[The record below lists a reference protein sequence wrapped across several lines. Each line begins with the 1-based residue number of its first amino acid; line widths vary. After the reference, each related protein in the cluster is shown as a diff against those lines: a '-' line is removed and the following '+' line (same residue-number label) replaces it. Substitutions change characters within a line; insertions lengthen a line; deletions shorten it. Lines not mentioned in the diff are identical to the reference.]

1 MVSRCPFSRF
11 QSPREDV
18 VRSPKA
24 IHLLPGE
31 HGEILGR
38 LEVGWEKVAC
48 WSTKAAISL
57 KRVHIH
63 CVSKKGTPT
72 LSIVTLKGLTDF
84 NDFWHKYS
92 GHNWPSNGDSPS
104 HLTQHLLL
112 RCLGK
117 PNKRNMHWNE
127 QQTWTNW
134 RLDRIKIWSRWS
146 ELVKYIVYLLTI
158 VLPVKQRT
166 VTRLT
171 DNNVSAGQR
180 IGRAKRSNCWSAKP
194 QTSSLRICGP
204 PTALTSIQSITSS
217 GGHATVGLSDDVQEC
232 GWTHEAT
239 GWYLDWSGAEHYW
252 DWYQRIEKPSACL
265 CSH

>member
-1 MVSRCPFSRF
+1 VNKVSGKRHSSATIFW
-11 QSPREDV
+11 
-18 VRSPKA
+18 
-24 IHLLPGE
+24 GE
-31 HGEILGR
+31 GTR
-38 LEVGWEKVAC
+38 LFVEGATNKFGDSYPQATCLSFYIVETCLRLFVAAC
-48 WSTKAAISL
+48 DN
-57 KRVHIH
+57 IH

-146 ELVKYIVYLLTI
+146 ELVKYIVYLL
-158 VLPVKQRT
+158 
-166 VTRLT
+166 
-171 DNNVSAGQR
+171 SYY
-180 IGRAKRSNCWSAKP
+180 S
-194 QTSSLRICGP
+194 TSG
-204 PTALTSIQSITSS
+204 
-217 GGHATVGLSDDVQEC
+217 
-232 GWTHEAT
+232 
-239 GWYLDWSGAEHYW
+239 
-252 DWYQRIEKPSACL
+252 
-265 CSH
+265 